1 MARVTVEDCID
12 KVDTRFD
19 LVLLAAHRARSI
31 LSGAPLLVERN
42 NDKNAVVALREI
54 ADEVID
60 LPGLQ
65 ENIIVGLQKT
75 VLDEEEDDDAEDVT
89 VVDPLAIEHKVQEEQ
104 PMSELDMMRA
114 LTADRDGSSDNRF

>member
-31 LSGAPLLVERN
+31 LSGAPLLVERD

-60 LPGLQ
+60 LSGLQ
-65 ENIIVGLQKT
+65 ESIIGGLQKV
-75 VLDEEEDDDAEDVT
+75 VLDDDDTDDVL
-89 VVDPLAIEHKVQEEQ
+89 VADPLAIEHKVEEEQ
-104 PMSELDMMRA
+104 VVSELDMMRA
-114 LTADRDGSSDNRF
+114 LTADRDGSSDSRF